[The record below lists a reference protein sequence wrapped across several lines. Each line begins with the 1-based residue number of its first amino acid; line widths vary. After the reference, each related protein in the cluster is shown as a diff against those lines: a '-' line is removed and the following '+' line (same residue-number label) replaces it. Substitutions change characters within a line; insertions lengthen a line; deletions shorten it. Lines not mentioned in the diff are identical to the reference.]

1 MSRGVSHK
9 QAVLMLY
16 GVSACFALFSLFLL
30 NPGSQTVGLV
40 LVVLGLGV
48 MIGVQQLRYHE
59 FFELKQEASRTL
71 NLRQVIANNVNI
83 RRSAEALKSCD
94 KTGDLCGILQGCL
107 EPIWFS
113 GFSAHLAVDLPSK
126 VECFPF
132 KQSDNSNFHFSWD
145 PSSAEETD
153 WSVTFTMTQTNGKTL
168 GAFTL
173 YRKNTLAP
181 LWMDLNVFT
190 TTGFSAALTNVF
202 EQLQDDWLT
211 ADRLRVIPQRSAA
224 GGHG

>member
-1 MSRGVSHK
+1 MV
-9 QAVLMLY
+9 
-16 GVSACFALFSLFLL
+16 
-30 NPGSQTVGLV
+30 
-40 LVVLGLGV
+40 
-48 MIGVQQLRYHE
+48 GVQHCGITS

-113 GFSAHLAVDLPSK
+113 GFQCASGRGFALKSGMLPLQTVGQFELSFLLGPEFNRGNKLERHLHHDASK
-126 VECFPF
+126 W
-132 KQSDNSNFHFSWD
+132 KD
-145 PSSAEETD
+145 AR
-153 WSVTFTMTQTNGKTL
+153 
-168 GAFTL
+168 AFTL
-173 YRKNTLAP
+173 HRKNTLAP